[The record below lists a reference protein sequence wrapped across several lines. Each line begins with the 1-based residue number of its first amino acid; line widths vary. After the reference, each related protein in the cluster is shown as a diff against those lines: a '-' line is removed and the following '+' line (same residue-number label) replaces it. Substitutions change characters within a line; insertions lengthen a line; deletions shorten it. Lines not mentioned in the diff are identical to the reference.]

1 MPVLIATSGWQYR
14 DRKPLLHPDVP
25 QRCWLERHAEAFA
38 TVEVNNAFYR
48 LPDRTVFAGW
58 AARTPADYVITI
70 KASRF
75 LSHIKRRTTDWGY
88 LRLHAGR
95 EGWDYGP
102 PGVAPWAARLVETW
116 SATEDVFAYTNNDPT
131 GAALRDAA
139 FLADAVHVL
148 GRTSTCVP
156 PLLR

>member
-1 MPVLIATSGWQYR
+1 MRAVLTDRGACLVWADRAGRPVA
-14 DRKPLLHPDVP
+14 PL
-25 QRCWLERHAEAFA
+25 W
-38 TVEVNNAFYR
+38 
-48 LPDRTVFAGW
+48 
-58 AARTPADYVITI
+58 
-70 KASRF
+70 
-75 LSHIKRRTTDWGY
+75 RTTDWGY

-148 GRTSTCVP
+148 GRTSTRVP
-156 PLLR
+156 PPLR